1 MFSSISATNNVLLLS
16 YTNDGVLSYC
26 ESNQREKSLCESSE
40 CMVTRL
46 PRFWEGRNVKK
57 GGDFIGVGIVF
68 LDEKSHLTQGT
79 QLQNDHPQ
87 LHPRVHL
94 KLHYIQLHV
103 PVKFFLLFTKVQRC
117 IRDY

>member
-1 MFSSISATNNVLLLS
+1 MIKIDKYQIHQKSYRNLGFMFSSISATNNVLLLS

-79 QLQNDHPQ
+79 VYEL
-87 LHPRVHL
+87 
-94 KLHYIQLHV
+94 Y
-103 PVKFFLLFTKVQRC
+103 
-117 IRDY
+117 